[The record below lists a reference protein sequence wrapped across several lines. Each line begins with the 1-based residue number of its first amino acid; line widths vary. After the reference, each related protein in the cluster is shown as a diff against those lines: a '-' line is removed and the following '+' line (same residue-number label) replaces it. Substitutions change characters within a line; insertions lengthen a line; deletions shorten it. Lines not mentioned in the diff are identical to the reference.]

1 LNRVKR
7 VSIEILEKHGDR
19 FTSDFNK
26 NKLILMELV
35 IITSKNLRNKIAGYI
50 TNLKTQSDS
59 TNEDEVTET
68 IA

>member
-1 LNRVKR
+1 MNRVKQ
-7 VSIEILEKHGDR
+7 VSIEVLEKHGDR

>member
-1 LNRVKR
+1 MNRVKR
-7 VSIEILEKHGDR
+7 VSIEVLEKHGDR

>member
-1 LNRVKR
+1 MNRVKR

>member
-1 LNRVKR
+1 MKR
-7 VSIEILEKHGDR
+7 VSIEVLEKHGDR